1 MQDQIQEIFINVTDE
16 NGCVGISNF
25 YLEIDCITNNESLT
39 NIVFPKFITPNNDG
53 YNDTWDIRGINNF
66 PTATILV
73 FDIQGQVIFQHNNA
87 DGDYQP
93 WNARYLNG
101 QIIISA
107 DYYYQ
112 IILDSDNPNINN
124 TKTGSVIIVY

>member
-1 MQDQIQEIFINVTDE
+1 MP
-16 NGCVGISNF
+16 SA
-25 YLEIDCITNNESLT
+25 
-39 NIVFPKFITPNNDG
+39 ITPNNDG

-112 IILDSDNPNINN
+112 IILDSNNPNVNN
-124 TKTGSVIIVY
+124 TKTGSIIIVY